1 MMKWLPYIISLLYI
15 GIGSCGRSY
24 QSVSND
30 FMAQYR
36 DTIIGKF
43 DGKDIDTLIAEPID
57 TAIDRS
63 LWNWRIYGKNNT
75 VDTLI
80 LSQRFTVRL
89 IQEGDLD
96 RNGTDE
102 FGVRRETEAGTWDN
116 YCVYSYDKGEWKY
129 LINPI
134 WTYSDHFYTDLNKG
148 ADIVERAN
156 QSGYVKVR
164 FSDIRN
170 DDFCIIDTLIK
181 VAPYSISNQE

>member
-1 MMKWLPYIISLLYI
+1 MKWLPYIISLLYI

-102 FGVRRETEAGTWDN
+102 FGIRSEKESGTWDS
-116 YCVYSYDKGEWKY
+116 YMVYTYQDNEWKY
-129 LINPI
+129 LIQPI
-134 WTYSDHFYTDLNKG
+134 WTYSTHFYEALNNG
-148 ADIVERAN
+148 ADVVQPTSQKEV
-156 QSGYVKVR
+156 VKVR

>member
-1 MMKWLPYIISLLYI
+1 MKWLPYIISLLYI

-96 RNGTDE
+96 GNGT
-102 FGVRRETEAGTWDN
+102 
-116 YCVYSYDKGEWKY
+116 
-129 LINPI
+129 I
-134 WTYSDHFYTDLNKG
+134 
-148 ADIVERAN
+148 
-156 QSGYVKVR
+156 
-164 FSDIRN
+164 
-170 DDFCIIDTLIK
+170 
-181 VAPYSISNQE
+181 SILT